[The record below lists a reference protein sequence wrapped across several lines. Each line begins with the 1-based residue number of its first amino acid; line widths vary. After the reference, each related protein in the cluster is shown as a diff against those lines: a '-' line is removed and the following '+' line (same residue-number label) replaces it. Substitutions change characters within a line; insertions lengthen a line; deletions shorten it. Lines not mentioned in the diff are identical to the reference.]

1 MKTMKFILMTV
12 LITMISCNLRKENNF
27 TDNDNIDVI
36 DLKNDKSL
44 LVKKDYYGTYS
55 FSNWND
61 FNISNIRLHE
71 IESLDFN
78 TSITRMNLLSES
90 ILGMDECIPDWL
102 KTDKALK
109 EIEEIEEKFSILVD
123 QRYSST
129 TKIRKNWEN
138 LSNKFDDLREELK
151 ETVEENQS

>member
-1 MKTMKFILMTV
+1 MKFILMTV
-12 LITMISCNLRKENNF
+12 LITMISCNLRKEDNF

-44 LVKKDYYGTYS
+44 LVKKDYYWTYS

-90 ILGMDECIPDWL
+90 ILGMDESIPDWL
-102 KTDKALK
+102 KTNKALK
-109 EIEEIEEKFSILVD
+109 EIKEIEEKFSILVD

-129 TKIRKNWEN
+129 TKIRKNWKN
-138 LSNKFDDLREELK
+138 LSNEFDDLREELK